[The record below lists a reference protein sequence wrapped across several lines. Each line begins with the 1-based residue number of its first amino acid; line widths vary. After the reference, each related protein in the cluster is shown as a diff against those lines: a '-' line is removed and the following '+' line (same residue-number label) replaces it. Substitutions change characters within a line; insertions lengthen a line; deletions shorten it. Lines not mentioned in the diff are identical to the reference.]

1 MNSEIELK
9 IGVLELGLE
18 SDDVM
23 LIVVNYVVGCMFLS
37 CFGCCVAN
45 KTCKHCC
52 NSIWGLGD

>member
-37 CFGCCVAN
+37 CFGCVLQIELVN
-45 KTCKHCC
+45 
-52 NSIWGLGD
+52 IFVIQFGV